1 MLVAALM
8 ASLLVWAAFVERIVR
23 DPANHIGPE
32 PLLAVIPFVVLLAV
46 AWLRRYG
53 RWKATRV
60 LVTAYVVLSLS
71 ALVAMDRANVLVQYE
86 RWLRR
91 GMPERPCGDVVR
103 NIWAC
108 YR

>member
-1 MLVAALM
+1 MIVAALV
-8 ASLLVWAAFVERIVR
+8 ASLLVWAALIERIVHQ
-23 DPANHIGPE
+23 PANHVGPE
-32 PLLAVIPFVVLLAV
+32 PLLAAIPFVALLAV
-46 AWLRRYG
+46 AWLRRYR
-53 RWKATRV
+53 RWKTTRV
-60 LVTAYVVLSLS
+60 LVTAYVLLSLS

-91 GMPERPCGDVVR
+91 GMPERPCGDLVR